1 MAKSVRVT
9 IKGEPFM
16 GEPEGADA
24 YYAALGRAIV
34 LWGRFETH
42 LDMALLA
49 AANLPESA
57 DLRPAEMPV
66 GFSRR
71 IKLWKRLF
79 NNVPRLDHL
88 RQAAFNWIEQAHHS
102 NKDRQVIAH
111 GHFAEFASDDPLTGV
126 FHFARHQGKMW
137 VREKYD
143 VTLPQLESMAV
154 QFDQLN
160 NALLP
165 VTLALAN
172 LNPPIAKSKSPKPEG

>member
-9 IKGEPFM
+9 IKSKPFM

-49 AANLPESA
+49 AANLPEST
-57 DLRPAEMPV
+57 DLRPPEMPV
-66 GFSRR
+66 GFSRK
-71 IKLWKRLF
+71 IKLWKNLF
-79 NNVPRLDHL
+79 NNVPRLGHL
-88 RQAAFNWIEQAHHS
+88 RQAAVRWIEQAHDS
-102 NKDRQVIAH
+102 NKDRQIIAH
-111 GHFAEFASDDPLTGV
+111 GHFAEFASDDPLTGI
-126 FHFARHQGKMW
+126 FHFARHQGETW
-137 VREKYD
+137 VQEKYN
-143 VTLPQLESMAV
+143 VTLPQLENMAV

-165 VTLALAN
+165 ITSALVN
-172 LNPPIAKSKSPKPEG
+172 LNPPLARPKSPKPKG